1 MAVLLGLINL
11 QVDVV
16 CTSRIPEFFIIT
28 LMNSAGGI
36 LRKINITY
44 ELGITDVTVSIP
56 QSVDVCTLR
65 VEISAGNSAGMS
77 SPTETVHA
85 GKIGLFLY
93 KNCGTK

>member
-36 LRKINITY
+36 LRKINITH
-44 ELGITDVTVSIP
+44 ELGREITDVTVSIP
-56 QSVDVCTLR
+56 QSVDVCTLS

-85 GKIGLFLY
+85 GKIGLFFI
-93 KNCGTK
+93 